1 MSTLVELITA
11 LVFGVF
17 GISEEIPPENN
28 TNTVVIEYCD
38 MITEPSI
45 DMLQIANISSIKI
58 EQNSN
63 ENNLL

>member
-28 TNTVVIEYCD
+28 TNTVVIECHD
-38 MITEPSI
+38 MITEPSK
-45 DMLQIANISSIKI
+45 DMLQITNISSIKI
-58 EQNSN
+58 EQNRTVKHT
-63 ENNLL
+63 L